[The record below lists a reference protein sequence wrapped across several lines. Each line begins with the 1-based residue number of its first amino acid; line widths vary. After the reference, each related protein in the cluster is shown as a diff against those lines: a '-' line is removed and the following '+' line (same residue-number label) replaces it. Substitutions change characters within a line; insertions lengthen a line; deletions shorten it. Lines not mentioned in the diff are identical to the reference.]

1 MTEDV
6 QGNVESLDALTRG
19 TTFRR
24 HFHQET
30 VVVIADCSR
39 VPLKGNKTKDACF

>member
-30 VVVIADCSR
+30 VAVIADCSR
-39 VPLKGNKTKDACF
+39 VAMKGNKTENTRF